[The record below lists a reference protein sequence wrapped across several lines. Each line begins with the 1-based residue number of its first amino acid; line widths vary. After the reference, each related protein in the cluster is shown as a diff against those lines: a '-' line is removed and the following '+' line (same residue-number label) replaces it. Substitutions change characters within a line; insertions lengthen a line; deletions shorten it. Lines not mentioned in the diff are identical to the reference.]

1 MNTIISLDHNDM
13 KKLLAGEAIEIQI
26 TQGIINS
33 SHVYIKPAPGALAG
47 LSEAFPDMVHTLI
60 DEAVEKRNRSVSL
73 YFNPNGGSSVSV
85 YPWPDWEDLYQLYQ
99 DGKIT
104 FTDFRVK
111 AGLPMIKEE
120 GFLKSKHRFDKQFP
134 QTQNQVPNE
143 ED

>member
-1 MNTIISLDHNDM
+1 MNTVISLTHDDLS
-13 KKLLAGEAIEIQI
+13 KLLAGEEVEISV
-26 TQGIINS
+26 TQTMMASN
-33 SHVYIKPAPGALAG
+33 HVYIKPAPGALAG

-85 YPWPDWEDLYQLYQ
+85 YPWPDWEDLYQMYQ

-111 AGLPMIKEE
+111 AGLPMMKEE
-120 GFLKSKHRFDKQFP
+120 TFP
-134 QTQNQVPNE
+134 KPE
-143 ED
+143 IKF